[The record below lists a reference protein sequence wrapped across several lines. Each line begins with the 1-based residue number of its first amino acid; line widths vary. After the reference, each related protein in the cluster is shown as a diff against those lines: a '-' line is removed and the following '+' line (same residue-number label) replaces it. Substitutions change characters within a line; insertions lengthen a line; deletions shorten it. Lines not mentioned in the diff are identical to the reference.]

1 MAVKELEIVKEK
13 MRNLKPMT
21 PWDEI
26 KVGYGYHI
34 PPIKS
39 LGRKDVVILTKT
51 DKQVV
56 CERLHETP
64 KKEIT
69 IANSSVYAKLMVR
82 KRGF

>member
-56 CERLHETP
+56 CERLY
-64 KKEIT
+64 EILENWLADVE
-69 IANSSVYAKLMVR
+69 IEIYHANTLYRL
-82 KRGF
+82 